1 MNDHPAGY
9 TVRPCAPT
17 EQVPTT
23 HYCLDTPVRS
33 AHYLGMTEA
42 SLWAVA
48 RKLEREKL
56 IA

>member
-1 MNDHPAGY
+1 MNEHRLRGLGY
-9 TVRPCAPT
+9 EVRPH
-17 EQVPTT
+17 EKLGFV
-23 HYCLDTPVRS
+23 LDTPTEPARYAS
-33 AHYLGMTEA
+33 RTEA